1 MFFTWVCI
9 IMDENSVKTRKKTIM
24 AKLWEGRFTSP
35 TAKNADLYGDSLPFD
50 KQLWA
55 VDIMASIAHATM
67 LGNCGIIAQE
77 EAKAICDG
85 LVSISK
91 DVEDGALVIEGAED
105 IHSFVE
111 NELVA
116 RIGDAG
122 KKLHTARSR
131 NDQVATD
138 FRLYVRSAFEN
149 LSESLAGVIG
159 ALTEKAEEG
168 LKYIMP
174 GYTHLRK
181 AQPMCAGHF
190 FNAYSEMFLRD
201 MERVAQSR
209 ERANVMPLGSGA
221 LAGTSYPIDRE
232 ITCELLEFD
241 RPCENSL
248 DGVSDRDF
256 VAEYLFDASL
266 IMAHLSRLCED
277 IILYSTEEFGY
288 FTISDAYSTGS
299 SIMPQKKN
307 PDTCE
312 LMRGKTGRVYGHL
325 MAILTTIKAIPLA
338 YDKDLQEDKEGFFDA
353 EKQVVNSLNIM
364 AEMLPEIT
372 LNKKRMAKA
381 AESEFCC
388 ATDVADYMA
397 KKGVPFRTAHAVTGK
412 IVRWCIENKRT
423 LQNMT
428 AEEYAAFDPVFGEDI
443 CETVKGKA
451 CADARTSF
459 GGASAASV
467 KRNLKSIK
475 KRLNQFKI

>member
-1 MFFTWVCI
+1 M
-9 IMDENSVKTRKKTIM
+9 
-24 AKLWEGRFTSP
+24 KLWQGRFDNP
-35 TAKNADLYGDSLPFD
+35 TAKNADLYNDSLPFD
-50 KQLWA
+50 RQLWA

-67 LGNCGIIAQE
+67 LGNCGIITQS
-77 EAKAICDG
+77 EAKVICAG
-85 LVSISK
+85 LNDISK
-91 DVEDGALVIEGAED
+91 DIEEGRLEIAGAED

-111 NELVA
+111 NELVS

-138 FRLYVRSAFEN
+138 FRLYVRGAFDVLKDSLVN
-149 LSESLAGVIG
+149 LVQSLVD
-159 ALTEKAEEG
+159 KAEEG
-168 LKYIMP
+168 LHYTMP

-190 FNAYSEMFLRD
+190 FNAYAEMFLRD
-201 MERVAQSR
+201 IDRVQASR
-209 ERANVMPLGSGA
+209 ARANVMPLGSGA

-232 ITCELLEFD
+232 LTCELLEFD

-266 IMAHLSRLCED
+266 IMSHLSRLCED

-288 FTISDAYSTGS
+288 FEIADEYSTGS

-307 PDTCE
+307 PDIPE

-325 MAILTTIKAIPLA
+325 MAILTTLKAIPLA

-353 EKQVVNSLNIM
+353 ERQAVNSLDIM
-364 AEMLPEIT
+364 AEMLPAIS
-372 LNKKRMAKA
+372 LNGRRMSKA

-397 KKGVPFRTAHAVTGK
+397 KHGVPFRTAHSVTGA

-428 AEEYAAFDPVFGEDI
+428 ADEYRAFDPVFGDDI
-443 CETVKGKA
+443 CKIVKGKA
-451 CADARTSF
+451 CADARTSY
-459 GGASAASV
+459 GGSSAASV
-467 KRNLKSIK
+467 RVNIRSVK
-475 KRLNQFKI
+475 KRLEKLTK

>member
-1 MFFTWVCI
+1 M
-9 IMDENSVKTRKKTIM
+9 
-24 AKLWEGRFTSP
+24 KLWEGRFDAP
-35 TAKNADLYGDSLPFD
+35 TAKNADLFNDSLPFD

-67 LGNCGIIAQE
+67 LGNCGIISE
-77 EAKAICDG
+77 DESRAICTALND
-85 LVSISK
+85 ISA
-91 DVEDGALVIEGAED
+91 DIESGKLEIVGAED

-111 NELVA
+111 NELVS

-138 FRLYVRSAFEN
+138 FRLYVRSAFD
-149 LSESLAGVIG
+149 SMTESLVWLVQSLIDCA
-159 ALTEKAEEG
+159 KNG
-168 LKYIMP
+168 LRYIMP

-190 FNAYSEMFLRD
+190 FAAYAEMFMRD
-201 MERVAQSR
+201 LDRVSSSR
-209 ERANVMPLGSGA
+209 TRANVMPLGSGA
-221 LAGTSYPIDRE
+221 LAGTSYPIDRD
-232 ITCELLEFD
+232 ITCRLLEFD

-256 VAEYLFDASL
+256 VAEYLFDASMV
-266 IMAHLSRLCED
+266 MAHLSRLCED

-288 FTISDAYSTGS
+288 FEIADAYSTGS

-307 PDTCE
+307 PDIPE

-325 MAILTTIKAIPLA
+325 MALLTTIKAVPLA
-338 YDKDLQEDKEGFFDA
+338 YNKDLQEDKEGFFDA
-353 EKQVVNSLNIM
+353 ERQVINSLNIM
-364 AEMLPEIT
+364 AEMLPAISLKT
-372 LNKKRMAKA
+372 KKMAKA

-388 ATDVADYMA
+388 ATDVADYLA

-428 AEEYAAFDPVFGEDI
+428 AEEYSSFDEHFSSDI
-443 CETVKGKA
+443 TEVVKARA
-451 CADARTSF
+451 CADARTSY
-459 GGASAASV
+459 GGAAETCV
-467 KRNLKSIK
+467 RENIKSLK
-475 KRLNQFKI
+475 KRLAKYCK

>member
-1 MFFTWVCI
+1 M
-9 IMDENSVKTRKKTIM
+9 
-24 AKLWEGRFTSP
+24 KLWEGRFDNP
-35 TAKNADLYGDSLPFD
+35 TAKNADLFGDSLPFD

-55 VDIMASIAHATM
+55 VDISASLAHAAM
-67 LGNCGIIAQE
+67 LGSCGVITLD
-77 EAKAICDG
+77 EAKKICEG
-85 LVSISK
+85 LESI
-91 DVEDGALVIEGAED
+91 GADIEAGKLEMVGAED

-111 NELVA
+111 NELVS

-138 FRLYVRSAFEN
+138 FRLYARGAFDN
-149 LSESLAGVIG
+149 LTESLVGIVN
-159 ALTEKAEEG
+159 ALLEKASEG
-168 LKYIMP
+168 VKYIIP

-181 AQPMCAGHF
+181 AQPMCAGHV

-201 MERVAQSR
+201 LDRVCASR

-221 LAGTSYPIDRE
+221 LAGTSYPIDRN
-232 ITCELLEFD
+232 ITCEMLDFD

-277 IILYSTEEFGY
+277 IILYTTEEFGY
-288 FTISDAYSTGS
+288 LEISDAYSTGS

-307 PDTCE
+307 PDIAE
-312 LMRGKTGRVYGHL
+312 LIRGKTGRVYGHL
-325 MAILTTIKAIPLA
+325 MGILTIIKGIPLA
-338 YDKDLQEDKEGFFDA
+338 YNKDLQEDKEGFFDA
-353 EKQVVNSLNIM
+353 EKTVVNCLNIM
-364 AEMLPEIT
+364 AEMLGAISFKP
-372 LNKKRMAKA
+372 KQMAKA
-381 AESEFCC
+381 SEMEFCC

-412 IVRWCIENKRT
+412 IVRWCIENNRT

-428 AEEYAAFDPVFGEDI
+428 AEEYRTFDPVFGDDI
-443 CETVKGKA
+443 TQIVKGRA
-451 CADARTSF
+451 CADARTSY
-459 GGASAASV
+459 GGASTANV
-467 KRNLKSIK
+467 KAEIKSIK
-475 KRLNQFKI
+475 KRLKQYIW